1 MANVE
6 DYDEYN
12 VQRCFSVLIE
22 LLTILGEY
30 RDNLVL
36 VGGWVAKLTLEGA
49 GEQHIGTTD
58 VDLAI
63 DFKSITDTKYETI
76 VGLLLER
83 GYRQDDDQ
91 PYKFFRKLDD
101 GMEVEVDFLAGEYGG
116 TGRTRRH
123 QRAQDLQARKAR
135 GGDLVF
141 DDFVQL
147 AINGELPNG
156 AKNEVALKVAG
167 IVPFMVMKGMAI
179 WDRYDEKDSYDICY
193 TIRNYPG
200 GPYELAGVLRPH
212 LVNRLVLEGLRK
224 IRSKFMEIDGFG
236 PVAYADFLLATD
248 SDERE
253 LLMRDAY
260 ERVNALLDELGIEP
274 YDEGT
279 D

>member
-6 DYDEYN
+6 DYDEYSAGN
-12 VQRCFSVLIE
+12 CYSVLLE

-49 GEQHIGTTD
+49 EERHIGTTD
-58 VDLAI
+58 IDIAVDFQNI
-63 DFKSITDTKYETI
+63 PDTNYETI
-76 VGLLLER
+76 VKLLQER
-83 GYRQDDDQ
+83 GYRQDDNQ

-101 GMEVEVDFLAGEYGG
+101 DMEVEVDFLAGEYGG
-116 TGRTRRH
+116 TGRRRRH
-123 QRAQDLQARKAR
+123 QRAQDLMARKAR
-135 GGDLVF
+135 AGDLAF
-141 DDFVQL
+141 DDYL
-147 AINGELPNG
+147 KLTIRGELPNG
-156 AKNEVALKVAG
+156 AKNEIVCRVAG
-167 IVPFMVMKGMAI
+167 IAPFLVMKGMAI

-200 GPYELAGVLRPH
+200 GLYELAGVLRPH
-212 LVNRLVLEGLRK
+212 LGNRLVVEGLQK
-224 IRSKFMEIDGFG
+224 IRAKFLEIDGFG
-236 PVAYADFLLATD
+236 PTAYADFLLIED
-248 SDERE
+248 NDERQ

-274 YDEGT
+274 YEEGT